1 MALDYYMCDYSYA
14 EPPKVTGLKNMVRLP
29 TYADFGH
36 DDYLIADER
45 GYETLVYHLASQFLK
60 TDHKGTIVDPRLML
74 NKVVRQIE
82 NSSNDVVVTTEDGKT
97 YKADYV
103 MVSHFEKE
111 YLGQNILLVTITDD
125 ESRRIEKQADSK
137 TKTEVMEVLK
147 KMFGNDIPEATDIL
161 VPRWWSNRFYKGSF
175 SNWPVH
181 FTKYEFDQI
190 KAPVGRVYFTGE
202 HTSEQHNGYVHG
214 AYLAGID
221 SANDMIDCFKKDSF
235 NQAKG

>member
-1 MALDYYMCDYSYA
+1 
-14 EPPKVTGLKNMVRLP
+14 MVRLP

-111 YLGQNILLVTITDD
+111 YPGQNILLVTITDD

-137 TKTEVMEVLK
+137 TK
-147 KMFGNDIPEATDIL
+147 D
-161 VPRWWSNRFYKGSF
+161 
-175 SNWPVH
+175 
-181 FTKYEFDQI
+181 
-190 KAPVGRVYFTGE
+190 APVGRVYFTGE